1 MAPTLTPPFDRVR
14 DHWRGGATPAVT
26 LLMYGDFQCPY
37 TRAAQRRLGP
47 LQERFGDSL
56 RVAFRHFPLTEIHPR
71 ALAAAIFAEAA
82 AEQGR
87 FWELYDVLFANQE
100 ALEPD
105 DLLGY
110 ARALGVDFARADEE
124 AILGRIQAD
133 VESGLTSGVRGT
145 PTIFLDGAELDGSHD
160 REALRA
166 ALEAAGA
173 VPRDGP
179 GDAGSD
185 AGR

>member
-1 MAPTLTPPFDRVR
+1 MAPTLTPPFDRDR

-37 TRAAQRRLGP
+37 TRAAQRRLGS

-124 AILGRIQAD
+124 AILRRIQAD
-133 VESGLTSGVRGT
+133 VESGLASGVRGT

-173 VPRDGP
+173 VPRE
-179 GDAGSD
+179 GSGE

>member
-1 MAPTLTPPFDRVR
+1 
-14 DHWRGGATPAVT
+14 
-26 LLMYGDFQCPY
+26 MYGDFQCPY

-56 RVAFRHFPLTEIHPR
+56 RVAFRHFPLTELHPR

-82 AEQGR
+82 AEQGL

-110 ARALGVDFARADEE
+110 ARALGVDFGRADEE
-124 AILGRIQAD
+124 AILRRIQAD
-133 VESGLTSGVRGT
+133 VESGLASGVRGT
-145 PTIFLDGAELDGSHD
+145 PAIFLDAVELDGGHD
-160 REALRA
+160 TASLRV

-173 VPRDGP
+173 VAREAP
-179 GDAGSD
+179 GET
-185 AGR
+185 GR